1 MLTRPKDG
9 VNMEKKEF
17 LSLMKFP
24 DEWTELDM
32 YPDELFTGQL
42 KLYKSDNDS
51 DGSEHYRNGAFHWW
65 IKINPSNLFL
75 LNLVK
80 LSFLDPDQLMAED
93 IRSYIIKQINYDEK
107 VEGMMKEMY
116 IQNLKFIANARE
128 KS

>member
-1 MLTRPKDG
+1 
-9 VNMEKKEF
+9 
-17 LSLMKFP
+17 MKFP
-24 DEWTELDM
+24 DKWAELDM
-32 YPDELFTGQL
+32 YPDKLFTGQL

-51 DGSEHYRNGAFHWW
+51 DGYEHDRNGAFHWW
-65 IKINPSNLFL
+65 IKINPNNLFL

-80 LSFLDPDQLMAED
+80 LSFLDPDQLMGED

-116 IQNLKFIANARE
+116 IQNLKTIANARE